1 MPITARHPSQYHINK
16 LACGNLREA
25 SAVSSRI
32 AEEVSVDHRTR
43 MMTPKPRPFLP
54 PLLHQTS
61 FGATSTMT
69 CISPARSQIHHQ
81 RRWKQTATLASPMP
95 LNGEAVY
102 RFCTC
107 IMSRYPECLDGHKR
121 PQDRISNASSPHSRP
136 RSPIRLATAGTPGTP
151 PVAPPRS
158 PHRDAISCGLIWVWL
173 THSSYSLLFAR
184 SKLLPQPSVVSVS
197 LLWYLN
203 D

>member
-1 MPITARHPSQYHINK
+1 MSITARYLSQYHINR

-43 MMTPKPRPFLP
+43 MMTPKPLPFLP

-61 FGATSTMT
+61 FGATPTMT

-95 LNGEAVY
+95 FSREAVY

-107 IMSRYPECLDGHKR
+107 IISGYQESLDGQKR
-121 PQDRISNASSPHSRP
+121 LQARISNASSPHSRP
-136 RSPIRLATAGTPGTP
+136 RPLRLATAGTPGTP
-151 PVAPPRS
+151 LLVLHTVMRSAVA
-158 PHRDAISCGLIWVWL
+158 
-173 THSSYSLLFAR
+173 
-184 SKLLPQPSVVSVS
+184 
-197 LLWYLN
+197 
-203 D
+203 

>member
-1 MPITARHPSQYHINK
+1 MSITARYLSQYHINR

-25 SAVSSRI
+25 SAVPSRI

-43 MMTPKPRPFLP
+43 MMTPKPLPFLP

-61 FGATSTMT
+61 FGATPTMT

-95 LNGEAVY
+95 FNREAVY

-107 IMSRYPECLDGHKR
+107 I
-121 PQDRISNASSPHSRP
+121 ISGYQRASTGTRDF
-136 RSPIRLATAGTPGTP
+136 RLASQMPLPRTPALAPFDWPRLARPARPSSFSTP
-151 PVAPPRS
+151 
-158 PHRDAISCGLIWVWL
+158 
-173 THSSYSLLFAR
+173 
-184 SKLLPQPSVVSVS
+184 
-197 LLWYLN
+197 
-203 D
+203 